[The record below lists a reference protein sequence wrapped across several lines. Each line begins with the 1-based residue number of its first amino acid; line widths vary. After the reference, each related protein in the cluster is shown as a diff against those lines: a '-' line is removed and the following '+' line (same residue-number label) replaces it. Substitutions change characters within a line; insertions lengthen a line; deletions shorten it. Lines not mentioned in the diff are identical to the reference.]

1 MIRLVY
7 IFVLMLFATVTYS
20 QDEAAAKK
28 ILDEFSDQLNTY
40 QSVKAKFTFTDINL
54 REDTRD
60 SYEGEITFKGEMF
73 RLDILETET
82 WFNGKTLWNFLPDV
96 NEVNVSEPDQE
107 DDVILNNPFHLF
119 TSYETR
125 FRYGFLGEKNMSGKI
140 AYEIDL
146 LPTDLAVEYSR
157 IRIRISKSSMELLSA
172 QYFKKDGNHYLIE
185 VSNLSTNLDLPD
197 SYFSFD
203 PGEHPGVDVIDL
215 R

>member
-1 MIRLVY
+1 MPRLVY
-7 IFVLMLFATVTYS
+7 IIILAYFATFAYS
-20 QDEAAAKK
+20 QDVATAKK
-28 ILDEFSDQLNTY
+28 ILDEFSDRLGTY
-40 QSVKAKFTFTDINL
+40 TSVKAKFTFTDINL

-73 RLDILETET
+73 RLNILDTET
-82 WFNGKTLWNFLPDV
+82 WFNGKILWNFLPDV

-119 TSYETR
+119 KSYETR
-125 FRYGFLGEKNMSGKI
+125 FNYGFLGEKNIGSKV

-146 LPTDLAVEYSR
+146 IPNELGVEYSR
-157 IRIRISKSSMELLSA
+157 IRIRIAKESMELLSA
-172 QYFKKDGNHYLIE
+172 RYYKKDGNHYLIE

-203 PGEHPGVDVIDL
+203 VKEHPGVEVIDL